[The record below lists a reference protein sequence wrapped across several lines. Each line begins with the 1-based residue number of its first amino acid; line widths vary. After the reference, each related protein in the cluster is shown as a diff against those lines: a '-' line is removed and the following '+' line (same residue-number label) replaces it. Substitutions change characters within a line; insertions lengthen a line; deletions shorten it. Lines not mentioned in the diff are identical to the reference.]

1 LQLGLENAIDALATE
16 ARATA
21 TLDLC
26 RDAILWYRRTEHL
39 DSAAVEALIPRE
51 DECREGAPFHPTARG
66 AY

>member
-1 LQLGLENAIDALATE
+1 LQLGLENAFDALATE

-51 DECREGAPFHPTARG
+51 DECR
-66 AY
+66 